1 MAAWDR
7 IAAAVTHRR
16 SWVIAMLIAAGAGV
30 VIVLA
35 GANTGADKAPLQL
48 PAESARAAALLELFP
63 GGGEMPAILVV
74 SRRDG
79 ALPRGT
85 DRCRRSP
92 PRSTYRGRPRRA
104 CHQVALVFVLL
115 VLPPLL
121 GLFGRRLFP
130 SGLTDP
136 IQVIGATGRAAEI
149 QSAITTT
156 PGVVSASN
164 AGSSASGLTQRKVVL
179 DAPHGSTK
187 AFKTVCRAA

>member
-74 SRRDG
+74 PRSPAPGLPSRR
-79 ALPRGT
+79 ATPPWCW
-85 DRCRRSP
+85 RC
-92 PRSTYRGRPRRA
+92 
-104 CHQVALVFVLL
+104 
-115 VLPPLL
+115 
-121 GLFGRRLFP
+121 
-130 SGLTDP
+130 
-136 IQVIGATGRAAEI
+136 
-149 QSAITTT
+149 
-156 PGVVSASN
+156 
-164 AGSSASGLTQRKVVL
+164 
-179 DAPHGSTK
+179 
-187 AFKTVCRAA
+187 